1 MKVKSI
7 LYKNKPGSWI
17 RLTHVRKVSIYIGLW
32 VCLLVFFSSCI
43 PTKKLVYFPNPRFN
57 TTELTPITN
66 QANNYRLQPRDV
78 LSIRIKTLDPESSEY
93 FNLNPENAFFNY
105 NQASAYINGY
115 SIDEKGNIDLPEA
128 GLVNVAGLTVN
139 EAQIKIEKSISTYLK
154 RANIVVKLVSFKI
167 TVLGEVNNPGHYYI
181 YNNQATLLE
190 GLGMAGDMT
199 DFGNREN
206 ITLVRQMDKGL
217 GAVLINLK
225 DARVLSSPFYYLQ
238 PNDVIYV
245 QPLKAKNT
253 RSNLNTFNVLSIAF
267 GAISSLVLL
276 LNFLN

>member
-1 MKVKSI
+1 MF
-7 LYKNKPGSWI
+7 KPI
-17 RLTHVRKVSIYIGLW
+17 DVRKVSIHIWLMVGF
-32 VCLLVFFSSCI
+32 LVFFSSCI
-43 PTKKLVYFPNPRFN
+43 STKKLVYFPDPKFN
-57 TTELTPITN
+57 TTELTPISN

-78 LSIRIKTLDPESSEY
+78 LSIRVKTLDNESAEY
-93 FNLNPENAFFNY
+93 FNLQSSNAFFNY
-105 NQASAYINGY
+105 NQATAYVNGY
-115 SIDEKGNIDLPEA
+115 SVDEQGNIELPEA
-128 GLVNVAGLTVN
+128 GLVQVAGLTLN
-139 EAQIKIEKSISTYLK
+139 EAQKRIQESFNSYLK
-154 RANIVVKLVSFKI
+154 RATIVVKLVSFKI

-190 GLGMAGDMT
+190 GLGLAGDMT

-206 ITLVRQMDKGL
+206 ITLVRQTNNGL

-225 DARVLSSPFYYLQ
+225 DAKVLSSPFYYLQ

-253 RSNLNTFNVLSIAF
+253 RSNLSSFNVLSIAF

-276 LNFLN
+276 LNFLK

>member
-1 MKVKSI
+1 MF
-7 LYKNKPGSWI
+7 
-17 RLTHVRKVSIYIGLW
+17 
-32 VCLLVFFSSCI
+32 CLLVFVSSCI
-43 PTKKLVYFPNPRFN
+43 PTKNLVYFPNPQYN
-57 TTELTPITN
+57 TTELTPIIN
-66 QANNYRLQPRDV
+66 KANSYRLQPRDV
-78 LSIRIKTLDPESSEY
+78 LSVRIKTLDPESSEY
-93 FNLNPENAFFNY
+93 FNLNSENAFFNY

-128 GLVNVAGLTVN
+128 GPVNVAGLTVN
-139 EAQIKIEKSISTYLK
+139 EAQAKIQKSFSNYLK
-154 RANIVVKLVSFKI
+154 RATIVVKLVSFKI

-190 GLGMAGDMT
+190 GLGFAGDMT

-206 ITLVRQMDKGL
+206 ITLVRQTNTGL

-225 DARVLSSPFYYLQ
+225 DAGALSSQFYYLQ

-253 RSNLNTFNVLSIAF
+253 RSNLNALNVLSIAF
-267 GAISSLVLL
+267 GAISSFVLL
-276 LNFLN
+276 TNFLK